1 MSTKFAAGKRAH
13 GLCDRCGCRSLLAA
27 MKTESVAGK
36 VTNTL
41 VCETCWDSDHP
52 QNFQG
57 RYPVSDPQ
65 ALQNPR
71 PDPALAASR

>member
-1 MSTKFAAGKRAH
+1 MSSKFAAGKKAH
-13 GLCDRCGCRSLLAA
+13 GFCDRCGFRSALSA
-27 MKTESVAGK
+27 MKTETVAGK
-36 VTNTL
+36 QNNLL
-41 VCETCWDSDHP
+41 VCPTCWDSDHP

-71 PDPALAASR
+71 PDPALSASR